1 MKKRFMLVAVLLGSL
16 ALASCVDDKESDS
29 VTALRNAM
37 TEQIKSKTTLNNVA
51 AEVDKMK
58 AEAEVAYKQALA
70 AQVAVDTESAKQELA
85 LAQATF
91 DAAVEAANAKLQK
104 ELQSYL
110 STAATTANST
120 LASLQYNYATALEDL
135 QNLKTEKLRA
145 EANIATLEKN
155 VEVAQAD
162 AKAQVYIYR
171 QQLAATEAKIA
182 VLQDPAYTNIDNVEL
197 YAKWE
202 AASKKA
208 ELARNE
214 LRSNQGVALKA
225 SSDTLKLAVDALE
238 EVMDVVGELNS
249 LVWVVEYSWDR
260 EPENIY
266 YTDIYGSSIAPAY
279 RTYSDFRIN
288 ETRKYWAEKNLS
300 DNVANALDVLGKS
313 TDAKD
318 KTASDGVTL
327 TAYAQLAAAKAMPET
342 NDTEKDAKALAIA
355 TATDR
360 LARCQKDYDEA
371 VAAQKAFADALAAI
385 DLDVIN
391 QLIAAVD
398 AAEEARDEAKAAFD
412 EANEAAVKLEAEC
425 DILESLY
432 YNATNIEEQLA
443 NLESKKVLY
452 QKEISYY
459 ENMATEDAE
468 ISLAEGKQLIL
479 DLEAKIAVQEKV
491 VEVAKAALETFLEGS
506 EKEYTPV
513 EG

>member
-1 MKKRFMLVAVLLGSL
+1 MLVAVLLGSL

-91 DAAVEAANAKLQK
+91 DAAVEAANAKLQS

-135 QNLKTEKLRA
+135 QDRKSEKLKA
-145 EANIATLEKN
+145 EANIAMLEKD
-155 VEVAQAD
+155 VEVAQAN
-162 AKAQVYIYR
+162 AKTQAYSYR
-171 QQLAATEAKIA
+171 QQLAATEAQIA
-182 VLQDPAYTNIDNVEL
+182 VLQDPAYTNIDKVEL
-197 YAKWE
+197 NAKWE
-202 AASKKA
+202 AASQKA
-208 ELARNE
+208 DLARSE
-214 LRSNQGVALKA
+214 LHSNQGVALKA

-238 EVMDVVGELNS
+238 EVMDVVRELNS
-249 LVWVVEYSWDR
+249 LAWVVEYSWDR

-266 YTDIYGSSIAPAY
+266 YTDIYGSSIASAY

-288 ETRKYWAEKNLS
+288 ETSKYWAEKDLS
-300 DNVANALDVLGKS
+300 DNVATALDWLGQS

-327 TAYAQLAAAKAMPET
+327 TAYAEMAAAKAMPET
-342 NDTEKDAKALAIA
+342 NDAEKDAKARAIA
-355 TATDR
+355 VATDR
-360 LARCQKDYDEA
+360 LARCQKYYDEA

-385 DLDVIN
+385 DLNVIN

-398 AAEEARDEAKAAFD
+398 AAKEAQDAAKDAFD
-412 EANEAAVKLEAEC
+412 EANEAVVKLEAER

-443 NLESKKVLY
+443 NLESDKVFY
-452 QKEISYY
+452 QRQISYY
-459 ENMATEDAE
+459 ENVVVTETAE

-506 EKEYTPV
+506 EEEYTPV